1 MNSLPIDDVLPALRD
16 ALANR
21 HEAVLEAPPGAGK
34 TTRVPLALLNEPWLA
49 GQTILMLEPRRL
61 AARAA
66 AERLA
71 SELGEKVGETVGY
84 RIRLDSKVGPNT
96 RIEVV
101 TEGILTRRLQDDPAL
116 DGVGLLIFDEYH
128 ERSLD
133 ADLALALSLNG
144 RDLFRDEQPLK
155 ILLMSATLEGERL
168 AGLLDDAPILR
179 SEGRMFP
186 VQMRWGR
193 PYQVG
198 EFIEPR
204 LVQTI
209 LDALQDETGSVLVF
223 LPGQAE
229 IRRVN
234 QQLADALG
242 DRSDVLLCPLHGELD
257 LNAQRAAIDPA
268 PAGKRKVVL
277 ATNIAETSLT
287 INGVRVV
294 IDAGLARVPRFD
306 PGSGMTRLDTQ
317 RISRASATQ
326 RAGRAGRLEPGVC
339 YRLWSEDQHEGLAAY
354 GSAEILAADLAGLAL
369 QLARWG
375 VTPAQLVWLD
385 VPPTAAYAQAQDLLQ
400 RLGALN
406 DDKLTAHGQKMAE
419 LPAHPRIA
427 HLLLRGQDLG
437 LAVTACDVAALL
449 GERDILRGGG
459 ADLHSRLAL
468 LSGEERARGS
478 QGGVQRAKQLA
489 RQYRG
494 YLRGRA
500 TQPVADPEHPRWLG
514 ALNDDKLTAHGQKM
528 AELPAHPRIAH
539 LLLRGQDLGLAA
551 TACDVAAL
559 LGERDILRGGGADLH
574 SRLALLSGEER
585 ARGTQGGVQRAKQLA
600 RQYRGYLRGRAT
612 QPVADPEHPRWLGAL
627 LALAYPDRVAQQR
640 RPGGAEYR
648 LANGRA
654 AVFAEADSLMKQAWL
669 VIADLGSRQ
678 GQREERIYLAAD
690 FDPTLFDTVLAEQVR
705 NVDQLDWDERE
716 GVLRAERQRKVGELV
731 LSREPLSGLDENARS
746 QALVNL
752 VRRKGL
758 ELLPWTPELR
768 QWQARVR
775 LLRELDTGKT
785 SEWPDVSDSALLAS
799 LEHWLMPYLGKV
811 SRLSHFANLD
821 ISSYLHN
828 LLPWPL
834 PQRLD
839 ELAPQHLK
847 VPSGS
852 SVRLDYSEHPPIL
865 AVRLQELFGL
875 ADTPRIA
882 GGRQVVKLHL
892 LSPARRPVQ
901 VTQDLANFWRSTYAE
916 VKKDL
921 KGRYPKHYWPDDP
934 LVAEATARIK
944 PRK

>member
-1 MNSLPIDDVLPALRD
+1 MNSLPIDEVLPALRE
-16 ALANR
+16 ALATR

-49 GQTILMLEPRRL
+49 GQRILMLEPRRL

-116 DGVGLLIFDEYH
+116 EGVGLLIFDEFH

-186 VQMRWGR
+186 VDVRWGR
-193 PYQVG
+193 PFQPG

-209 LDALQDETGSVLVF
+209 VEALNDESGSVLVF

-229 IRRVN
+229 IRRVH
-234 QQLADALG
+234 QQLADAVG
-242 DRSDVLLCPLHGELD
+242 ERSEILLCPLHGELD
-257 LNAQRAAIDPA
+257 LAAQRAAIEPA
-268 PAGKRKVVL
+268 PPGQRKVVL

-287 INGVRVV
+287 IDGVRVV
-294 IDAGLARVPRFD
+294 VDAGLARVPRFD

-339 YRLWSEDQHEGLAAY
+339 YRLWSQDQHEQLAAY
-354 GSAEILAADLAGLAL
+354 GSAEILQADLAGLAL

-385 VPPTAAYAQAQDLLQ
+385 VPPGAAYAQAQDLLE
-400 RLGALN
+400 RLGALTAKAGE
-406 DDKLTAHGQKMAE
+406 DWKLTPHGQAMAE

-427 HLLLRGQDLG
+427 HLLLRGQALG
-437 LAVTACDVAALL
+437 LTNMACDVAALL

-459 ADLHSRLAL
+459 ADLHSRLVL
-468 LSGEERARGS
+468 LSGEERAARGA
-478 QGGVQRAKQLA
+478 QGGVQRARQLA

-494 YLRGRA
+494 YLRG
-500 TQPVADPEHPRWLG
+500 QPSQAVADP
-514 ALNDDKLTAHGQKM
+514 D
-528 AELPAHPRIAH
+528 
-539 LLLRGQDLGLAA
+539 
-551 TACDVAAL
+551 
-559 LGERDILRGGGADLH
+559 
-574 SRLALLSGEER
+574 
-585 ARGTQGGVQRAKQLA
+585 
-600 RQYRGYLRGRAT
+600 
-612 QPVADPEHPRWLGAL
+612 HPRWLGAL

-654 AVFAEADSLMKQAWL
+654 ALFSETDSLMKQPWL

-690 FDPTLFDTVLAEQVR
+690 FDPALFDSVLAEQVR
-705 NVDQLDWDERE
+705 SVDQLDWDERE

-731 LSREPLSGLDENARS
+731 LSREPLTGLDEAARC

-768 QWQARVR
+768 QWQARVA
-775 LLRELDTGKT
+775 LLLQLDLEAKGE
-785 SEWPDVSDSALLAS
+785 SQWPDVSDAALLKS
-799 LEHWLMPYLGKV
+799 LESWLLPYLGKV
-811 SRLSHFANLD
+811 SRLSHFANLELAG
-821 ISSYLHN
+821 IVHN

-839 ELAPQHLK
+839 ELAPHHLR

-852 SVRLDYSEHPPIL
+852 SIRLDYSEQPPIL

-875 ADTPRIA
+875 AETPRIA

-934 LVAEATARIK
+934 LVAEATARAK

>member
-1 MNSLPIDDVLPALRD
+1 MISLPIDEVLPALRL
-16 ALANR
+16 ALAER

-49 GQTILMLEPRRL
+49 GQKILMLEPRRL

-84 RIRLDSKVGPNT
+84 RIRLDSKVGPDT

-101 TEGILTRRLQDDPAL
+101 TEGILTRRLQHDPAL
-116 DGVGLLIFDEYH
+116 EGVGLLIFDEFH

-144 RDLFRDEQPLK
+144 RELFRDEQPLK

-168 AGLLDDAPILR
+168 SGVLDDAPILR
-179 SEGRMFP
+179 SEGRMYP
-186 VQMRWGR
+186 VAMRWGR
-193 PYQVG
+193 PFVPG

-204 LVQTI
+204 VVQTV
-209 LDALQDETGSVLVF
+209 LDAISDESGSLLVF

-242 DRSDVLLCPLHGELD
+242 SRSDILLCPLHGELD
-257 LNAQRAAIDPA
+257 LAAQRAAIEPA
-268 PAGKRKVVL
+268 PAGLRKVVL

-287 INGVRVV
+287 IDGVRVV

-339 YRLWSEDQHEGLAAY
+339 YRLWSEDQHAQLAAY
-354 GSAEILAADLAGLAL
+354 GSAEILQADLAGVAL

-375 VTPAQLVWLD
+375 VTPEQLIWLD
-385 VPPTAAYAQAQDLLQ
+385 APPSASYAQARQLLE
-400 RLGALN
+400 RLGALRGQT
-406 DDKLTAHGQKMAE
+406 LTPHGEAMAE

-427 HLLLRGQDLG
+427 HLLIRGHDLG
-437 LAVTACDVAALL
+437 LADMACNVAALL
-449 GERDILRGGG
+449 GERDILRGAG
-459 ADLHSRLAL
+459 ADVHSRLAL
-468 LSGEERARGS
+468 LSGESRAARGG
-478 QGGVQRAKQLA
+478 QGGVQRARQLA

-494 YLRGRA
+494 YLRGKA
-500 TQPVADPEHPRWLG
+500 TQPVPDP
-514 ALNDDKLTAHGQKM
+514 D
-528 AELPAHPRIAH
+528 
-539 LLLRGQDLGLAA
+539 
-551 TACDVAAL
+551 
-559 LGERDILRGGGADLH
+559 
-574 SRLALLSGEER
+574 
-585 ARGTQGGVQRAKQLA
+585 
-600 RQYRGYLRGRAT
+600 
-612 QPVADPEHPRWLGAL
+612 HPRWLGAL
-627 LALAYPDRVAQQR
+627 LALAYPDRIAQQR
-640 RPGGAEYR
+640 KPGGAEYR

-654 AVFAEADSLMKQAWL
+654 ALFNEVDGLMKQPWL

-678 GQREERIYLAAD
+678 GQREERIYLAAE
-690 FDPTLFDTVLAEQVR
+690 FDPALLDGVLSEQVSV
-705 NVDQLDWDERE
+705 VDQLDWDERE

-731 LSREPLSGLDENARS
+731 LSREPLTGLDEAART
-746 QALVNL
+746 QALINL

-768 QWQARVR
+768 QWQARVA
-775 LLRELDTGKT
+775 LLRQLDLQAQGQ
-785 SEWPDVSDSALLAS
+785 SEWPDVSDAALLAG
-799 LEHWLMPYLGKV
+799 LEEWLAPYLGRV
-811 SRLSHFANLD
+811 SRLSHFASLD
-821 ISSYLHN
+821 LSSIVHN
-828 LLPWPL
+828 LLKWPL

-839 ELAPQHLK
+839 ELAPHHIK

-944 PRK
+944 PRKP

>member
-1 MNSLPIDDVLPALRD
+1 MCQISK
-16 ALANR
+16 LA
-21 HEAVLEAPPGAGK
+21 
-34 TTRVPLALLNEPWLA
+34 
-49 GQTILMLEPRRL
+49 
-61 AARAA
+61 
-66 AERLA
+66 
-71 SELGEKVGETVGY
+71 
-84 RIRLDSKVGPNT
+84 
-96 RIEVV
+96 
-101 TEGILTRRLQDDPAL
+101 
-116 DGVGLLIFDEYH
+116 

-144 RDLFRDEQPLK
+144 RELFRDEQPLK

-168 AGLLDDAPILR
+168 ASLLDDAPILR
-179 SEGRMFP
+179 SEGRMYP
-186 VQMRWGR
+186 VAMRWGR
-193 PYQVG
+193 PFVAG

-204 LVQTI
+204 VVQTV
-209 LDALQDETGSVLVF
+209 LDAIHDESGSLLVF

-242 DRSDVLLCPLHGELD
+242 SRSDILLCPLHGELD
-257 LNAQRAAIDPA
+257 LAAQRAAIEPA
-268 PAGKRKVVL
+268 PKGLRKVVL

-287 INGVRVV
+287 IDGVRVV

-339 YRLWSEDQHEGLAAY
+339 YRLWSEDQHAQLAAY
-354 GSAEILAADLAGLAL
+354 GSAEILQADLAGLAL

-375 VTPAQLVWLD
+375 VAPEQLIWLD
-385 VPPTAAYAQAQDLLQ
+385 MPPSASYAQARQLLE
-400 RLGALN
+400 RLGALHGA
-406 DDKLTAHGQKMAE
+406 KLTAHGEAMAE

-427 HLLLRGQDLG
+427 HLLIRGQDLG
-437 LAVTACDVAALL
+437 LAEMACDVAALL
-449 GERDILRGGG
+449 GERDILRGAG
-459 ADLHSRLAL
+459 ADVHSRLAL
-468 LSGEERARGS
+468 LSGESRVARGG
-478 QGGVQRAKQLA
+478 QGGVQRARQLA

-494 YLRGRA
+494 YLRGKA
-500 TQPVADPEHPRWLG
+500 TQPVADP
-514 ALNDDKLTAHGQKM
+514 D
-528 AELPAHPRIAH
+528 
-539 LLLRGQDLGLAA
+539 
-551 TACDVAAL
+551 
-559 LGERDILRGGGADLH
+559 
-574 SRLALLSGEER
+574 
-585 ARGTQGGVQRAKQLA
+585 
-600 RQYRGYLRGRAT
+600 
-612 QPVADPEHPRWLGAL
+612 HPRWLGAL

-640 RPGGAEYR
+640 KPGGAEYR

-654 AVFAEADSLMKQAWL
+654 ALFSEVDGLMKQPWL

-678 GQREERIYLAAD
+678 GQREERIYLAAE
-690 FDPTLFDTVLAEQVR
+690 FDPGLLDNVLSEQVSV
-705 NVDQLDWDERE
+705 VDQLDWDERE

-731 LSREPLSGLDENARS
+731 LSREPLNGLDEAART

-768 QWQARVR
+768 QWQARVA
-775 LLRELDTGKT
+775 LLRQLDLLAQGQ
-785 SEWPDVSDSALLAS
+785 SEWPDVSDGALLAG
-799 LEHWLMPYLGKV
+799 LEDWLGPYLGRV

-821 ISSYLHN
+821 LSSIVHN
-828 LLPWPL
+828 LLKWPL

-839 ELAPQHLK
+839 ELAPHHIK

-852 SVRLDYSEHPPIL
+852 SVRLDYSEQPPIL

-944 PRK
+944 PRKP

>member
-1 MNSLPIDDVLPALRD
+1 MISLPIDEVLPALRL
-16 ALANR
+16 ALAER

-49 GQTILMLEPRRL
+49 GQKILMLEPRRL

-71 SELGEKVGETVGY
+71 SELGEKVGQTVGY
-84 RIRLDSKVGPNT
+84 RIRLDSKVGPET

-101 TEGILTRRLQDDPAL
+101 TEGILTRRLQHDPAL
-116 DGVGLLIFDEYH
+116 EGVGLLIFDEFH

-144 RDLFRDEQPLK
+144 RELFRDEQPLK

-168 AGLLDDAPILR
+168 ASLLDDAPILR
-179 SEGRMFP
+179 SEGRMYP
-186 VQMRWGR
+186 VAMCWGR
-193 PYQVG
+193 PFVAG

-204 LVQTI
+204 VVQTV
-209 LDALQDETGSVLVF
+209 LDAIHDESGSLLVF

-234 QQLADALG
+234 QQLAEALG
-242 DRSDVLLCPLHGELD
+242 SRGDILLCPLHGELD
-257 LNAQRAAIDPA
+257 LAAQRAAIEPA
-268 PAGKRKVVL
+268 PKGLRKVVL

-287 INGVRVV
+287 IDGVRVV

-339 YRLWSEDQHEGLAAY
+339 YRLWSEDQHAQLAAY
-354 GSAEILAADLAGLAL
+354 GSAEILQADLAGLAL

-375 VTPAQLVWLD
+375 VAPEQLIWLD
-385 VPPTAAYAQAQDLLQ
+385 VPPSASYAQARQLLE
-400 RLGALN
+400 RLGALHGA
-406 DDKLTAHGQKMAE
+406 KLTAHGEAMAE

-427 HLLLRGQDLG
+427 HLLIRGQDLG
-437 LAVTACDVAALL
+437 LAEMACDVAALL
-449 GERDILRGGG
+449 GERDILRGAG
-459 ADLHSRLAL
+459 ADVHSRLAL
-468 LSGEERARGS
+468 LSGESRVARGG
-478 QGGVQRAKQLA
+478 QGGVQRARQLA

-494 YLRGRA
+494 YLRGKA
-500 TQPVADPEHPRWLG
+500 TQPVADP
-514 ALNDDKLTAHGQKM
+514 D
-528 AELPAHPRIAH
+528 
-539 LLLRGQDLGLAA
+539 
-551 TACDVAAL
+551 
-559 LGERDILRGGGADLH
+559 
-574 SRLALLSGEER
+574 
-585 ARGTQGGVQRAKQLA
+585 
-600 RQYRGYLRGRAT
+600 
-612 QPVADPEHPRWLGAL
+612 HPRWLGAL

-640 RPGGAEYR
+640 KPGGAEYR

-654 AVFAEADSLMKQAWL
+654 ALFSEVDGLMKQPWL

-678 GQREERIYLAAD
+678 GQREERIYLAAE
-690 FDPTLFDTVLAEQVR
+690 FDPGLLDNVLSEQVSV
-705 NVDQLDWDERE
+705 VDQLDWDERE

-731 LSREPLSGLDENARS
+731 LSREPLTGLDEAART

-768 QWQARVR
+768 QWQARVA
-775 LLRELDTGKT
+775 LLRQLDLLAQGQ
-785 SEWPDVSDSALLAS
+785 SEWPDVSDGALLAG
-799 LEHWLMPYLGKV
+799 LEDWLGPYLGRV

-821 ISSYLHN
+821 LSSIVHN
-828 LLPWPL
+828 LLKWPL

-839 ELAPQHLK
+839 ELAPHHIK

-852 SVRLDYSEHPPIL
+852 SVRLDYSEQPPIL

-944 PRK
+944 PRKP

>member
-1 MNSLPIDDVLPALRD
+1 MISLPIDEVLPALRE
-16 ALANR
+16 ALATR

-84 RIRLDSKVGPNT
+84 RIRLDSKVGPKT

-116 DGVGLLIFDEYH
+116 EGVGLLIFDEFH

-144 RDLFRDEQPLK
+144 RELFRDDQPLK

-179 SEGRMFP
+179 SEGRMYP
-186 VQMRWGR
+186 VEMRWGR
-193 PYQVG
+193 PFQPG

-209 LDALQDETGSVLVF
+209 IEALNDETGSLLVF

-229 IRRVN
+229 IRRVH

-242 DRSDVLLCPLHGELD
+242 ESTQVLLCPLHGELD
-257 LNAQRAAIDPA
+257 LAAQRAAIDPA
-268 PAGKRKVVL
+268 PAGCRKVVL

-287 INGVRVV
+287 IDGVRVV

-339 YRLWSEDQHEGLAAY
+339 YRLWSQDQHEQLAAY
-354 GSAEILAADLAGLAL
+354 ASAEILSADLAGLAL
-369 QLARWG
+369 QLGRWG
-375 VTPAQLVWLD
+375 VSPGQLVWLD
-385 VPPTAAYAQAQDLLQ
+385 VPPAAAYAQAQDLLD
-400 RLGALN
+400 RLGAL
-406 DDKLTAHGQKMAE
+406 DGEALTRHGQAMAE

-427 HLLLRGQDLG
+427 HLLLRGQALG
-437 LAVTACDVAALL
+437 LADMACDVAALL
-449 GERDILRGGG
+449 GERDILRGAG
-459 ADLHSRLAL
+459 ADLHSRLVL
-468 LSGEERARGS
+468 LSGEERAARGA
-478 QGGVQRAKQLA
+478 QGGVQRARQLA

-494 YLRGRA
+494 YLRGKPSE
-500 TQPVADPEHPRWLG
+500 PVGDP
-514 ALNDDKLTAHGQKM
+514 D
-528 AELPAHPRIAH
+528 
-539 LLLRGQDLGLAA
+539 
-551 TACDVAAL
+551 
-559 LGERDILRGGGADLH
+559 
-574 SRLALLSGEER
+574 
-585 ARGTQGGVQRAKQLA
+585 
-600 RQYRGYLRGRAT
+600 
-612 QPVADPEHPRWLGAL
+612 HPRWLGAL

-640 RPGGAEYR
+640 RAGGAEYR

-654 AVFAEADSLMKQAWL
+654 ALFAEADSLMKQSWL

-690 FDPTLFDTVLAEQVR
+690 FDPTLFDSVLAEQVR

-716 GVLRAERQRKVGELV
+716 GVLRAERQRKVGELI
-731 LSREPLSGLDENARS
+731 LSREPLTGLDETARS

-768 QWQARVR
+768 QWQARVA
-775 LLRELDTGKT
+775 LLRQLDLDSKDQ
-785 SEWPDVSDSALLAS
+785 SEWPDVSDAALLKG

-821 ISSYLHN
+821 LSNIVHN

-839 ELAPQHLK
+839 ELAPHHLS

-852 SVRLDYSEHPPIL
+852 SIRLDYSEQPPIL

-875 ADTPRIA
+875 AETPRIA

>member
-1 MNSLPIDDVLPALRD
+1 MISLPIDEVLPALRQ
-16 ALANR
+16 ALRER

-49 GQTILMLEPRRL
+49 GQRIVMLEPRRL

-84 RIRLDSKVGPNT
+84 RIRLDSKVGPTT

-101 TEGILTRRLQDDPAL
+101 TEGILTRRLQEDPAL
-116 DGVGLLIFDEYH
+116 EGVGLLIFDEFH

-144 RDLFRDEQPLK
+144 RELFRDEQPLK

-168 AGLLDDAPILR
+168 ASLLDDAPVLR
-179 SEGRMFP
+179 SEGRMYP
-186 VQMRWGR
+186 VAMRWGR
-193 PYQVG
+193 PFVPG

-204 LVQTI
+204 VVQTV
-209 LDALQDETGSVLVF
+209 LDAIHDESGSVLVF

-229 IRRVN
+229 IRRVT

-242 DRSDVLLCPLHGELD
+242 QRSDIALCPLHGELD
-257 LNAQRAAIDPA
+257 LAAQRAAIEPA
-268 PAGKRKVVL
+268 PSGTRKVVL

-287 INGVRVV
+287 IDGVRVV

-339 YRLWSEDQHEGLAAY
+339 YRLWSEDQHAQLAAY
-354 GSAEILAADLAGLAL
+354 GSAEILQADLAGLAL

-375 VTPAQLVWLD
+375 VTPEQLTWLD
-385 VPPTAAYAQAQDLLQ
+385 VPPAASYAQARQLLE
-400 RLGALN
+400 RLGALGGL
-406 DDKLTAHGQKMAE
+406 KLTAHGEAMAQ

-427 HLLLRGQDLG
+427 HLLLRGHDLG
-437 LAVTACDVAALL
+437 LAAMACDVAALL
-449 GERDILRGGG
+449 GERDILRGAG
-459 ADLHSRLAL
+459 ADVHSRLAL
-468 LSGEERARGS
+468 LSGENRAARGG
-478 QGGVQRAKQLA
+478 QGGVQRARQLA
-489 RQYRG
+489 RQYQG
-494 YLRGRA
+494 YLRGKPA
-500 TQPVADPEHPRWLG
+500 QPVADP
-514 ALNDDKLTAHGQKM
+514 D
-528 AELPAHPRIAH
+528 
-539 LLLRGQDLGLAA
+539 
-551 TACDVAAL
+551 
-559 LGERDILRGGGADLH
+559 H
-574 SRLALLSGEER
+574 S
-585 ARGTQGGVQRAKQLA
+585 
-600 RQYRGYLRGRAT
+600 
-612 QPVADPEHPRWLGAL
+612 RWLGAL
-627 LALAYPDRVAQQR
+627 LALAYPDRIAQQR
-640 RPGGAEYR
+640 KPGGAEYR

-654 AVFAEADSLMKQAWL
+654 ALFSEVDGLMKQPWL
-669 VIADLGSRQ
+669 VVADLGSRQ
-678 GQREERIYLAAD
+678 GQREERIYLAAE
-690 FDPTLFDTVLAEQVR
+690 FDPALLDGVLNEQVSV
-705 NVDQLDWDERE
+705 VDQLDWDERE

-731 LSREPLSGLDENARS
+731 LSREPLTGLDEASRT

-768 QWQARVR
+768 QWQARVA
-775 LLRELDTGKT
+775 LLRQLDVSNQGQ
-785 SEWPDVSDSALLAS
+785 SEWPDVSDAALLAG
-799 LEHWLMPYLGKV
+799 LEGWLGPYLGRV
-811 SRLSHFANLD
+811 SRLSHFASLD
-821 ISSYLHN
+821 LSSIVHN
-828 LLPWPL
+828 LLKWPL

-839 ELAPQHLK
+839 ELAPQHIK

-934 LVAEATARIK
+934 LVAEATARAK
-944 PRK
+944 PRKS

>member
-1 MNSLPIDDVLPALRD
+1 MISLPIDEVLPALRL
-16 ALANR
+16 ALAER
-21 HEAVLEAPPGAGK
+21 DETVLEAPPGAGK

-49 GQTILMLEPRRL
+49 GQKILMLEPRRL

-101 TEGILTRRLQDDPAL
+101 TEGILTRRLQHDPAL
-116 DGVGLLIFDEYH
+116 EGVGLLIFDEFH

-144 RDLFRDEQPLK
+144 RELFRDEQPLK

-168 AGLLDDAPILR
+168 ASILDDAPILR
-179 SEGRMFP
+179 SEGRMYP
-186 VQMRWGR
+186 VAMRWGR
-193 PYQVG
+193 PFVPG

-204 LVQTI
+204 VVQTV
-209 LDALQDETGSVLVF
+209 LDAINDESGSLLVF

-242 DRSDVLLCPLHGELD
+242 SRSDILLCPLHGELD
-257 LNAQRAAIDPA
+257 LAAQRAAIEPA
-268 PAGKRKVVL
+268 PKGLRKVVL

-287 INGVRVV
+287 IDGVRVV

-339 YRLWSEDQHEGLAAY
+339 YRLWSEDQHAQLAAY
-354 GSAEILAADLAGLAL
+354 GSAEILQADLAGLAL

-375 VTPAQLVWLD
+375 VTPEQLIWLD
-385 VPPTAAYAQAQDLLQ
+385 VPPSASYAQARQLLE
-400 RLGALN
+400 RLGALRGE
-406 DDKLTAHGQKMAE
+406 KLTPHGEAMAE

-427 HLLLRGQDLG
+427 HLLIRGQDLG
-437 LAVTACDVAALL
+437 LADMACDVAALL
-449 GERDILRGGG
+449 GERDILRGAG
-459 ADLHSRLAL
+459 ADVHSRLAL
-468 LSGEERARGS
+468 LSGESRAARGG

-489 RQYRG
+489 RQYRSN
-494 YLRGRA
+494 LRGKP
-500 TQPVADPEHPRWLG
+500 TQPVADP
-514 ALNDDKLTAHGQKM
+514 D
-528 AELPAHPRIAH
+528 
-539 LLLRGQDLGLAA
+539 
-551 TACDVAAL
+551 
-559 LGERDILRGGGADLH
+559 
-574 SRLALLSGEER
+574 
-585 ARGTQGGVQRAKQLA
+585 
-600 RQYRGYLRGRAT
+600 
-612 QPVADPEHPRWLGAL
+612 HPRWLGAL

-640 RPGGAEYR
+640 KPGGAEYR

-654 AVFAEADSLMKQAWL
+654 ALFSEVDGLMKQPWL

-678 GQREERIYLAAD
+678 GQREERIYLAAE
-690 FDPTLFDTVLAEQVR
+690 FDPALLDGVLSEQV
-705 NVDQLDWDERE
+705 NVVDQLDWDERE

-731 LSREPLSGLDENARS
+731 LSREPLTGLDEAART

-768 QWQARVR
+768 QWQARVA
-775 LLRELDTGKT
+775 LLRELEIQAQGQ
-785 SEWPDVSDSALLAS
+785 SEWPDVSDTALVAGLEDWLA
-799 LEHWLMPYLGKV
+799 PYLGRV

-821 ISSYLHN
+821 LSSIVHN
-828 LLPWPL
+828 LLKWPL

-839 ELAPQHLK
+839 ELAPHHIK

-852 SVRLDYSEHPPIL
+852 SVRLDYSEYPPIL

-944 PRK
+944 PRKV

>member
-1 MNSLPIDDVLPALRD
+1 MNSLPIDEVLPALRE
-16 ALANR
+16 ALATR

-49 GQTILMLEPRRL
+49 GQRILMLEPRRL

-116 DGVGLLIFDEYH
+116 EGVGLLIFDEFH

-179 SEGRMFP
+179 SEGRIFP
-186 VQMRWGR
+186 VDVRWGR
-193 PYQVG
+193 PFQPG

-209 LDALQDETGSVLVF
+209 VEALNDESGSVLVF

-229 IRRVN
+229 IRRVH
-234 QQLADALG
+234 QQLADAVG
-242 DRSDVLLCPLHGELD
+242 ERSEILLCPLHGELD
-257 LNAQRAAIDPA
+257 LMAQRAAIEPA
-268 PAGKRKVVL
+268 PPGQRKVVL

-287 INGVRVV
+287 IDGVRVV
-294 IDAGLARVPRFD
+294 VDAGLARVPRFD

-339 YRLWSEDQHEGLAAY
+339 YRLWSQDQHEQLAAY
-354 GSAEILAADLAGLAL
+354 GSAEILQADLAGLAL

-375 VTPAQLVWLD
+375 VAPAQLVWLD
-385 VPPTAAYAQAQDLLQ
+385 VPPGAAYAQAQDLLE
-400 RLGALN
+400 RLGALTAKAGE
-406 DDKLTAHGQKMAE
+406 DWKLTPHGQAMAE

-427 HLLLRGQDLG
+427 HLLLRGQALG
-437 LAVTACDVAALL
+437 LANMACDVAALL

-459 ADLHSRLAL
+459 ADLHSRLVL
-468 LSGEERARGS
+468 LSGEERAARGA
-478 QGGVQRAKQLA
+478 QGGVQRARQLA

-494 YLRGRA
+494 YLRG
-500 TQPVADPEHPRWLG
+500 QPSQAVADP
-514 ALNDDKLTAHGQKM
+514 D
-528 AELPAHPRIAH
+528 
-539 LLLRGQDLGLAA
+539 
-551 TACDVAAL
+551 
-559 LGERDILRGGGADLH
+559 
-574 SRLALLSGEER
+574 
-585 ARGTQGGVQRAKQLA
+585 
-600 RQYRGYLRGRAT
+600 
-612 QPVADPEHPRWLGAL
+612 HPRWLGAL

-654 AVFAEADSLMKQAWL
+654 ALFSETDSLMKQPWL

-690 FDPTLFDTVLAEQVR
+690 FDPALFDSVLAEQVR
-705 NVDQLDWDERE
+705 SVDQLDWDERE
-716 GVLRAERQRKVGELV
+716 GLLRAERQRKVGELV
-731 LSREPLSGLDENARS
+731 LSREPLTGLDEAARC

-768 QWQARVR
+768 QWQARVA
-775 LLRELDTGKT
+775 LLRQLDLETKGE
-785 SEWPDVSDSALLAS
+785 SQWPDVSDSALLKS
-799 LEHWLMPYLGKV
+799 LESWLLPYLGKV
-811 SRLSHFANLD
+811 SRLSHFANLELAS
-821 ISSYLHN
+821 IVHN

-839 ELAPQHLK
+839 ELAPHHLR

-852 SVRLDYSEHPPIL
+852 SIRLDYSEQPPIL

-875 ADTPRIA
+875 AETPRIA

-934 LVAEATARIK
+934 LVAEATARAK

>member
-1 MNSLPIDDVLPALRD
+1 MISLPIDEVLPALRE
-16 ALANR
+16 ALATR

-84 RIRLDSKVGPNT
+84 RIRLDSKVGPKT

-116 DGVGLLIFDEYH
+116 DGVGLLIFDEFH

-144 RDLFRDEQPLK
+144 RELFRDDQPLK

-179 SEGRMFP
+179 SEGRMYP
-186 VQMRWGR
+186 VAMRWGR
-193 PYQVG
+193 PFQPG

-209 LDALQDETGSVLVF
+209 LEALNDETGSVLVF

-229 IRRVN
+229 IRRVH

-242 DRSDVLLCPLHGELD
+242 ESTQVLLCPLHGELD
-257 LNAQRAAIDPA
+257 LAAQRAAIDPA

-287 INGVRVV
+287 IDGVRVV

-317 RISRASATQ
+317 RISKASATQ

-339 YRLWSEDQHEGLAAY
+339 YRLWSQDQHEQLAAY
-354 GSAEILAADLAGLAL
+354 ASAEILSADLAGLAL
-369 QLARWG
+369 QLGRWG
-375 VTPAQLVWLD
+375 VTPTQLVWLD
-385 VPPTAAYAQAQDLLQ
+385 VPPAAAYAQAQDLLD
-400 RLGALN
+400 RLGAL
-406 DDKLTAHGQKMAE
+406 DGDALTRHGQAMAE

-427 HLLLRGQDLG
+427 HLLLRGQALG
-437 LAVTACDVAALL
+437 LADMACDVAALL
-449 GERDILRGGG
+449 GERDILRGAG
-459 ADLHSRLAL
+459 ADLHSRLVL
-468 LSGEERARGS
+468 LSGEERAARGA
-478 QGGVQRAKQLA
+478 QGGVQRARQLA

-494 YLRGRA
+494 YLRGKA
-500 TQPVADPEHPRWLG
+500 SEPVSDP
-514 ALNDDKLTAHGQKM
+514 D
-528 AELPAHPRIAH
+528 
-539 LLLRGQDLGLAA
+539 
-551 TACDVAAL
+551 
-559 LGERDILRGGGADLH
+559 
-574 SRLALLSGEER
+574 
-585 ARGTQGGVQRAKQLA
+585 
-600 RQYRGYLRGRAT
+600 
-612 QPVADPEHPRWLGAL
+612 HPRWLGAL

-640 RPGGAEYR
+640 RAGGAEYR

-654 AVFAEADSLMKQAWL
+654 ALFAEADSLMKQAWL

-690 FDPTLFDTVLAEQVR
+690 FDPALFDSVLAEQVR
-705 NVDQLDWDERE
+705 VVDQLDWDERE
-716 GVLRAERQRKVGELV
+716 GVLRAERQRKVGELI
-731 LSREPLSGLDENARS
+731 LSREPLTGLDETARS

-768 QWQARVR
+768 QWQARVA
-775 LLRELDTGKT
+775 LLRQLDLGSKGE
-785 SEWPDVSDSALLAS
+785 SEWPDVSDTALLKN

-821 ISSYLHN
+821 LSSIVHN

-839 ELAPQHLK
+839 EQAPHHLS

-852 SVRLDYSEHPPIL
+852 SIRLDYSEQPPIL

-875 ADTPRIA
+875 SDTPRIA

-916 VKKDL
+916 VKKGL

>member
-1 MNSLPIDDVLPALRD
+1 MISLPIDEVLPALRQ
-16 ALANR
+16 ALRER

-49 GQTILMLEPRRL
+49 GQKILMLEPRRL

-84 RIRLDSKVGPNT
+84 RIRLDSKVGPDT

-101 TEGILTRRLQDDPAL
+101 TEGILTRRLQHDPAL
-116 DGVGLLIFDEYH
+116 EGVGLLIFDEFH

-144 RDLFRDEQPLK
+144 RELFRDEQPLK

-168 AGLLDDAPILR
+168 ASLLDDAPVLR
-179 SEGRMFP
+179 SEGRMYP
-186 VQMRWGR
+186 VAMRWGR
-193 PYQVG
+193 PFVPG

-204 LVQTI
+204 VVQTV
-209 LDALQDETGSVLVF
+209 LDAISDDSGSLLVF

-229 IRRVN
+229 IRRVH

-242 DRSDVLLCPLHGELD
+242 SRSDILLCPLHGELD
-257 LNAQRAAIDPA
+257 LNAQRAAIEPA
-268 PAGKRKVVL
+268 PAGRRKVVL

-287 INGVRVV
+287 IDGVRVV

-339 YRLWSEDQHEGLAAY
+339 YRLWSEDQHAQLAAY
-354 GSAEILAADLAGLAL
+354 SSAEILQADLAGLAL

-375 VTPAQLVWLD
+375 VTPEQLIWLD
-385 VPPTAAYAQAQDLLQ
+385 LPPSASYAQARQLLE
-400 RLGALN
+400 RLGALHTA
-406 DDKLTAHGQKMAE
+406 KLTPHGEAMAE

-427 HLLLRGQDLG
+427 HLLLRGQELG
-437 LAVTACDVAALL
+437 LAEMASDVAALL
-449 GERDILRGGG
+449 GERDILRGAG
-459 ADLHSRLAL
+459 ADVHSRLAL
-468 LSGEERARGS
+468 LQGESRGARGG
-478 QGGVQRAKQLA
+478 QGGVQRARQLA

-494 YLRGRA
+494 YLRGKA
-500 TQPVADPEHPRWLG
+500 TQPVADP
-514 ALNDDKLTAHGQKM
+514 D
-528 AELPAHPRIAH
+528 
-539 LLLRGQDLGLAA
+539 
-551 TACDVAAL
+551 
-559 LGERDILRGGGADLH
+559 
-574 SRLALLSGEER
+574 
-585 ARGTQGGVQRAKQLA
+585 
-600 RQYRGYLRGRAT
+600 
-612 QPVADPEHPRWLGAL
+612 HPRWLGAL

-640 RPGGAEYR
+640 KPGGAEYR

-654 AVFAEADSLMKQAWL
+654 ALFGEVDGLMKHPWL

-678 GQREERIYLAAD
+678 GQREERIYLAAEL
-690 FDPTLFDTVLAEQVR
+690 DPGLLDSVLSEQVSV
-705 NVDQLDWDERE
+705 VDQLDWDERE

-731 LSREPLSGLDENARS
+731 LSREPLTGLDAAARTG
-746 QALVNL
+746 ALVNL

-768 QWQARVR
+768 QWQARVM
-775 LLRELDTGKT
+775 LLRQLDLAAQGQ
-785 SEWPDVSDSALLAS
+785 SEWPDVSDAALLAS
-799 LEHWLMPYLGKV
+799 LEDWLAPYLERV
-811 SRLSHFANLD
+811 SRLSHFASLD
-821 ISSYLHN
+821 LSGIVHN
-828 LLPWPL
+828 LLKWPL

-839 ELAPQHLK
+839 ELAPHHTK

-852 SVRLDYSEHPPIL
+852 SVRLDYSEYPPIL

-901 VTQDLANFWRSTYAE
+901 VTQDLANFWRSTYSE

-934 LVAEATARIK
+934 LIAEPTARIK
-944 PRK
+944 PRKP

>member
-1 MNSLPIDDVLPALRD
+1 MISLPIDEVLPALRH
-16 ALANR
+16 ALTER

-49 GQTILMLEPRRL
+49 GQKIVMLEPRRL

-84 RIRLDSKVGPNT
+84 RIRLDSKVGPTT

-101 TEGILTRRLQDDPAL
+101 TEGILTRRLQQDPAL
-116 DGVGLLIFDEYH
+116 EDVGLLIFDEFH

-144 RDLFRDEQPLK
+144 RELFRDEQPLK

-168 AGLLDDAPILR
+168 ASVLDDAPILR
-179 SEGRMFP
+179 SEGRMYP
-186 VQMRWGR
+186 VAMRWGR
-193 PYQVG
+193 PFVPG

-204 LVQTI
+204 VVQTV
-209 LDALQDETGSVLVF
+209 LDALNDETGSLLVF

-229 IRRVN
+229 IRRVH
-234 QQLADALG
+234 QQLAQALESQ
-242 DRSDVLLCPLHGELD
+242 SDILLCPLHGELE
-257 LNAQRAAIDPA
+257 LAAQRAAIEPA
-268 PAGKRKVVL
+268 PSGLRKVVL

-287 INGVRVV
+287 IDGVRVV

-339 YRLWSEDQHEGLAAY
+339 YRLWSEDQHAQLAAY
-354 GSAEILAADLAGLAL
+354 GTAEMMQADLAGLAL
-369 QLARWG
+369 QVARWG
-375 VTPAQLVWLD
+375 VSAQELVWLD
-385 VPPTAAYAQAQDLLQ
+385 APPAASYAQALQLLE
-400 RLGALN
+400 RLGAMN
-406 DDKLTAHGQKMAE
+406 PASPQGGTLTAHGEAMAE

-427 HLLLRGQDLG
+427 HLLLRGQEWG
-437 LAVTACDVAALL
+437 LADMACYVAALL
-449 GERDILRGGG
+449 GERDILRGAG
-459 ADLHSRLAL
+459 ADVHSRLAL
-468 LSGEERARGS
+468 LDGEARAARGG
-478 QGGVQRAKQLA
+478 QGGVQRARQLA
-489 RQYRG
+489 RQYRAQ
-494 YLRGRA
+494 LRG
-500 TQPVADPEHPRWLG
+500 
-514 ALNDDKLTAHGQKM
+514 K
-528 AELPAHPRIAH
+528 PAR
-539 LLLRGQDLGLAA
+539 
-551 TACDVAAL
+551 
-559 LGERDILRGGGADLH
+559 
-574 SRLALLSGEER
+574 
-585 ARGTQGGVQRAKQLA
+585 
-600 RQYRGYLRGRAT
+600 
-612 QPVADPEHPRWLGAL
+612 PVADPEHPRWLGAL
-627 LALAYPDRVAQQR
+627 LALAYPDRIAQQR
-640 RPGGAEYR
+640 KPGGAEYR

-654 AVFAEADSLMKQAWL
+654 ALFSEVDALMKQPWL

-678 GQREERIYLAAD
+678 GQREERIYLAAE
-690 FDPTLFDTVLAEQVR
+690 FDPALLDDVLSEQVS
-705 NVDQLDWDERE
+705 VIDQLDWDERE

-731 LSREPLSGLDENARS
+731 LSREPLTGLDETART

-768 QWQARVR
+768 QWQARVG
-775 LLRELDTGKT
+775 LLRQLDLEAQGQ
-785 SEWPDVSDSALLAS
+785 SDWPDVSDAALLAS
-799 LEHWLMPYLGKV
+799 LEDWLAPYLTRV
-811 SRLSHFANLD
+811 SRLSHFASLD
-821 ISSYLHN
+821 VSSIVHN
-828 LLPWPL
+828 RLPWPL
-834 PQRLD
+834 PQRL
-839 ELAPQHLK
+839 EEQAPHHIK

-944 PRK
+944 PRKT

>member
-1 MNSLPIDDVLPALRD
+1 MIFLPIDEVLPALRE
-16 ALANR
+16 ALATR

-84 RIRLDSKVGPNT
+84 RIRLDSKVGPKT

-116 DGVGLLIFDEYH
+116 EGVGLLIFDEFH

-144 RDLFRDEQPLK
+144 RELFRDDQPLK

-179 SEGRMFP
+179 SEGRMYP
-186 VQMRWGR
+186 VEMRWGR
-193 PYQVG
+193 PFQPG

-209 LDALQDETGSVLVF
+209 LEALNDETGSLLVF

-229 IRRVN
+229 IRRVH

-242 DRSDVLLCPLHGELD
+242 ESTQVLLCPLHGELD
-257 LNAQRAAIDPA
+257 LAAQRAAIDPA
-268 PAGKRKVVL
+268 PAGCRKVVL

-287 INGVRVV
+287 IDGVRVV

-339 YRLWSEDQHEGLAAY
+339 YRLWSQDQHEQLAAY
-354 GSAEILAADLAGLAL
+354 ASAEILSADLAGLAL
-369 QLARWG
+369 QLGRWG
-375 VTPAQLVWLD
+375 VSPGQLVWLD
-385 VPPTAAYAQAQDLLQ
+385 VPPAAAYAQAQDLLD
-400 RLGALN
+400 RLGAL
-406 DDKLTAHGQKMAE
+406 DGEALTRHGQAMAE

-427 HLLLRGQDLG
+427 HLLLRGQALG
-437 LAVTACDVAALL
+437 LADMACDVAALL
-449 GERDILRGGG
+449 GERDILRGAG
-459 ADLHSRLAL
+459 ADLHSRLVL
-468 LSGEERARGS
+468 LSGEERAARGA
-478 QGGVQRAKQLA
+478 QGGVQRARQLA

-494 YLRGRA
+494 YLRGKPSE
-500 TQPVADPEHPRWLG
+500 PVGDP
-514 ALNDDKLTAHGQKM
+514 D
-528 AELPAHPRIAH
+528 
-539 LLLRGQDLGLAA
+539 
-551 TACDVAAL
+551 
-559 LGERDILRGGGADLH
+559 
-574 SRLALLSGEER
+574 
-585 ARGTQGGVQRAKQLA
+585 
-600 RQYRGYLRGRAT
+600 
-612 QPVADPEHPRWLGAL
+612 HPRWLGAL

-640 RPGGAEYR
+640 RAGGAEYR

-654 AVFAEADSLMKQAWL
+654 ALFAEADSLMKQSWL

-690 FDPTLFDTVLAEQVR
+690 FDPALFDSVLAEQVR
-705 NVDQLDWDERE
+705 VVDQLDWDERE
-716 GVLRAERQRKVGELV
+716 GVLRAERQRKVGELI
-731 LSREPLSGLDENARS
+731 LSREPLTGLDETARS

-768 QWQARVR
+768 QWQARVA
-775 LLRELDTGKT
+775 LLRQLDLDSKDQ
-785 SEWPDVSDSALLAS
+785 SEWPDVSDAALLKG

-821 ISSYLHN
+821 LSNIVHN

-839 ELAPQHLK
+839 ELAPHHLS

-852 SVRLDYSEHPPIL
+852 SIRLDYSEQPPIL

-875 ADTPRIA
+875 AETPRIA

>member
-1 MNSLPIDDVLPALRD
+1 MISLPIDEVLPALRL
-16 ALANR
+16 ALAER

-49 GQTILMLEPRRL
+49 GQKILMLEPRRL

-101 TEGILTRRLQDDPAL
+101 TEGILTRRLQHDPSL
-116 DGVGLLIFDEYH
+116 EGVGLLIFDEFH

-144 RDLFRDEQPLK
+144 RELFRDEQPLK

-168 AGLLDDAPILR
+168 SGILDDAPILR
-179 SEGRMFP
+179 SEGRMYP
-186 VQMRWGR
+186 VAMRWGR
-193 PYQVG
+193 PFVPG

-204 LVQTI
+204 VVQTV
-209 LDALQDETGSVLVF
+209 LDAINDESGSLLVF

-242 DRSDVLLCPLHGELD
+242 SRSDILLCPLHGELD
-257 LNAQRAAIDPA
+257 LAAQRAAIEPA
-268 PAGKRKVVL
+268 PKGLRKVVL

-287 INGVRVV
+287 IDGVRVV

-339 YRLWSEDQHEGLAAY
+339 YRLWSEDQHAQLAAY
-354 GSAEILAADLAGLAL
+354 GSAEILQADLAGLAL

-375 VTPAQLVWLD
+375 VTPEQLIWLD
-385 VPPTAAYAQAQDLLQ
+385 MPPSASYAQARQLLE
-400 RLGALN
+400 RLGALHGA
-406 DDKLTAHGQKMAE
+406 KLTPHGEAMAE

-437 LAVTACDVAALL
+437 LADMACDVAALL
-449 GERDILRGGG
+449 GERDILRGAG
-459 ADLHSRLAL
+459 ADVHSRLAL
-468 LSGEERARGS
+468 LSGESRAARGG

-494 YLRGRA
+494 YLRGKAR
-500 TQPVADPEHPRWLG
+500 QPVADP
-514 ALNDDKLTAHGQKM
+514 D
-528 AELPAHPRIAH
+528 
-539 LLLRGQDLGLAA
+539 
-551 TACDVAAL
+551 
-559 LGERDILRGGGADLH
+559 
-574 SRLALLSGEER
+574 
-585 ARGTQGGVQRAKQLA
+585 
-600 RQYRGYLRGRAT
+600 
-612 QPVADPEHPRWLGAL
+612 HPRWLGAL

-640 RPGGAEYR
+640 KPGGAEYR

-654 AVFAEADSLMKQAWL
+654 ALFSEVDGLMKQPWL

-678 GQREERIYLAAD
+678 GQREERIYLAAE
-690 FDPTLFDTVLAEQVR
+690 FDPALLEGVLSEQVSV
-705 NVDQLDWDERE
+705 VDQLDWDERE

-731 LSREPLSGLDENARS
+731 LSREPLTGLDEAARTR
-746 QALVNL
+746 ALVNL

-758 ELLPWTPELR
+758 ELMPWTPELR
-768 QWQARVR
+768 QWQARVG
-775 LLRELDTGKT
+775 LLRQLDLQAQGD
-785 SEWPDVSDSALLAS
+785 SEWPDVSDTALLSS
-799 LEHWLMPYLGKV
+799 LEEWLAPYLGRV
-811 SRLSHFANLD
+811 SRLSHFASLD
-821 ISSYLHN
+821 LSSIVHN
-828 LLPWPL
+828 LLKWPL
-834 PQRLD
+834 PQRLE
-839 ELAPQHLK
+839 ELAPHHIK

-944 PRK
+944 PRKA